1 MEIELTNTE
10 QNDIMLRRIADLEN
24 IVRRLKLE
32 LDGAKT
38 NAESELLK
46 ELLPAIQNFDD
57 ALQHVTDTNNNDSIV
72 NGFVMA
78 YSNLTR
84 ILYNKGLRK
93 INSIGEKFDYN
104 LHDAISAHS
113 DPWYPDDTVVKEISS
128 GYLYGD
134 VVLKHSQVIVNKHK

>member
-84 ILYNKGLRK
+84 ILYNKG
-93 INSIGEKFDYN
+93 
-104 LHDAISAHS
+104 
-113 DPWYPDDTVVKEISS
+113 
-128 GYLYGD
+128 
-134 VVLKHSQVIVNKHK
+134 